1 MANKRRWSRYQ
12 PPAEKRDE
20 HGQPVRAASRP
31 RPKPTPKPTP
41 KPARVMPPKPRP
53 APKTKAKSSSK
64 AQPTSALG
72 GWIGGL
78 TVLAVIAAITVG
90 ITVAVKAGN
99 ADEPSNPDLDTSL
112 LTEDFIGSS
121 LAEALEVEG
130 KDAVSVRLD
139 EYGMRVEYFD
149 PNARQSRYFETNDYV
164 DGYTL
169 RVEDSFYDDYQ
180 PRPFD
185 LSTIDAATMIAA
197 VEDALTT
204 TDDIYT
210 YSLRIEADR
219 ETGDVSMVVSVS
231 GDDAVAVTT
240 AP

>member
-20 HGQPVRAASRP
+20 HGQPVRAKSRP
-31 RPKPTPKPTP
+31 RPKATP
-41 KPARVMPPKPRP
+41 KPARVMPPKP
-53 APKTKAKSSSK
+53 APKSK
-64 AQPTSALG
+64 ATSKVQPKSTLG

-78 TVLAVIAAITVG
+78 IALAVLAAITVG

-99 ADEPSNPDLDTSL
+99 ADEPSNPDLDTTL
-112 LTEDFIGSS
+112 LTEDFIGAS

-164 DGYTL
+164 DGYVL

-197 VEDALTT
+197 VEEALTT

-231 GDDAVAVTT
+231 GDDTVDTTVA
-240 AP
+240 P

>member
-20 HGQPVRAASRP
+20 HGQPVRAAARP
-31 RPKPTPKPTP
+31 RPKATP
-41 KPARVMPPKPRP
+41 KPARVMPPKPT
-53 APKTKAKSSSK
+53 PKTKSSSK
-64 AQPTSALG
+64 SKSSSKPKPGPALG

-78 TVLAVIAAITVG
+78 TVLAVIVAITVG

-99 ADEPSNPDLDTSL
+99 ADEPSNPDLDTTL

-139 EYGMRVEYFD
+139 EYGMRIEYFD

-169 RVEDSFYDDYQ
+169 RVEESFYDDYQ

-197 VEDALTT
+197 VEDALTK

-231 GDDAVAVTT
+231 GDDTVDTTVA
-240 AP
+240 P